1 MFRVRVGGVGYV
13 GEGLKKKKR
22 KNRWY
27 GWQRKRKTFF
37 VKRSSCSRSADGG
50 NLRTKK
56 RAKSFS
62 KDHRG
67 KYIYNNKKECHEP
80 WTQSWST
87 SPNPPKVAHQTRMQV
102 YSCLHIPSPNR
113 YPWILSIRWRSP
125 RLQQVHMLLWRSCI
139 LSLVSWLK
147 EMC

>member
-13 GEGLKKKKR
+13 GEGLKKREKKSVIWMAEE
-22 KNRWY
+22 K
-27 GWQRKRKTFF
+27 KVF

-80 WTQSWST
+80 
-87 SPNPPKVAHQTRMQV
+87 
-102 YSCLHIPSPNR
+102 
-113 YPWILSIRWRSP
+113 
-125 RLQQVHMLLWRSCI
+125 
-139 LSLVSWLK
+139 
-147 EMC
+147 